1 MNNKRQ
7 IYLVVVTFVMLVIL
21 VSASLYERY
30 NYFIKTPINVLA
42 ETAGSCNDIVLTHL
56 IDSAQA
62 VSPITVSGN
71 LYFAGE
77 RVPIEDPDVRE
88 RLERE
93 LQLNVYWHSNTLMNM
108 KNANRYFGE
117 ISAILKEQGVPDD
130 FKYLAL
136 IESGLCNETS
146 PAGAVG
152 FWQLLKETAKI
163 YGLEVSAE
171 VDERYNIEK
180 STLAA
185 CKYLKQA
192 KEQLGTWSTAAGS
205 YNMGIAGISARARD
219 QKTTN
224 YYDLYLNSETSRY
237 VFRILAAKIV
247 FSHAQEL
254 GFKVNQDELYQ
265 PFKYTYVEVDSTI
278 GNIADFASNYGLLYK
293 HIKILNPWLR
303 DAKLTNKERKKYQIK
318 ILEIN

>member
-1 MNNKRQ
+1 
-7 IYLVVVTFVMLVIL
+7 
-21 VSASLYERY
+21 
-30 NYFIKTPINVLA
+30 
-42 ETAGSCNDIVLTHL
+42 
-56 IDSAQA
+56 
-62 VSPITVSGN
+62 
-71 LYFAGE
+71 
-77 RVPIEDPDVRE
+77 
-88 RLERE
+88 
-93 LQLNVYWHSNTLMNM
+93 
-108 KNANRYFGE
+108 
-117 ISAILKEQGVPDD
+117 
-130 FKYLAL
+130 
-136 IESGLCNETS
+136 
-146 PAGAVG
+146 
-152 FWQLLKETAKI
+152 LLKETAKI

>member
-1 MNNKRQ
+1 MAAFAT
-7 IYLVVVTFVMLVIL
+7 LVGL
-21 VSASLYERY
+21 VSASLIERY
-30 NYFIKTPINVLA
+30 NYFVKTPVNVLKQ
-42 ETAGSCNDIVLTHL
+42 TAGSCNDIVLTHL
-56 IDSAQA
+56 IDSTQA

-71 LYFAGE
+71 LYFADE

-136 IESGLCNETS
+136 IESGLRNETS

-171 VDERYNIEK
+171 VDERYNVEK

-192 KEQLGTWSTAAGS
+192 KTQLGSWAMAAGA
-205 YNMGIAGISARARD
+205 YNMGMAGISARARD
-219 QKTTN
+219 QKTTS
-224 YYDLYLNSETSRY
+224 YYDMYLNNETSRY

-247 FSHAQEL
+247 FSHAKEL
-254 GFKVNQDELYQ
+254 GFRVTEDELYQ
-265 PFKYTYVEVDSTI
+265 PFKCKYVEVDSTI
-278 GNIADFASNYGLLYK
+278 GSIADFANNYGLLYK

-318 ILEIN
+318 ILENN